1 MNSDDKQILFD
12 SEGKPLRP
20 LLGTEVTAISH
31 PVEPTT
37 DLQLPMPREF
47 NGKKYYGVADVAKII
62 GVTQQAVSKWQ
73 NELWHGAT
81 LFTAD
86 ERAHDGRYLYAVE
99 RVMQLKEVYR
109 PNWMRGSYEPE
120 PPAEIIQGAIN
131 APAQI
136 LENLPEELLR
146 QKRFFPVN
154 KNKQPCIPAWQEPKN
169 QMTAAE
175 AIKKTGLIG
184 MDISGH
190 GLNPDYFFVDFDNV
204 LNGNK
209 FIYPDAQK
217 WYNYLS
223 TAETFSET
231 SISKGGCHF
240 LLNPTPNIFPK
251 LTGGN
256 DCSIFFDDTK
266 HGKNSP
272 KIELFYLQNRWIL
285 LTADLLN
292 CAPNTPIISGVCA
305 DEFAQQLINHVAYD
319 HSSIKD
325 TDAKKITFTDS
336 DINVEE
342 VQKMLAVIP
351 CAKTQYNDWWKVA
364 AILHHHFGAN
374 GFNPWRAWSETD
386 KTRYTLEACQK
397 VWSDLDKRSAANI
410 GRPATIGSLIFFAK
424 NFGYKPPKKNIIP
437 VVMDDDQPTD
447 DEPRTRDF
455 IPDCPINARIP
466 FNFDFSNGGIKFIT
480 PPKKET
486 DEPKV
491 TQVTRTPLVVT
502 KVFTETKNFE
512 TQYEIAMKIDKSWR
526 FITVD
531 GRTLQDPR
539 RVLDLA
545 GTGALI
551 EAPPILAKYFIR
563 FIAINRDAITK
574 TKVYS
579 QPGWH
584 DDKFIYPT
592 GGEDYICSRSNI
604 NYDELFSKRG
614 DFDTW
619 KKKFHDISCSR
630 NGGLK
635 RAALGAFWLPPLLRI
650 LHLPNFWLHLQGKKN
665 FAKTPL
671 IKFGLS
677 IYGNPAETYLLR
689 TFDSSPKNRV
699 TMAVA
704 MNDLPQAI
712 DELETL
718 SAKETAEIQKS
729 IYDYVSGMDGQK
741 NQKSG
746 DVRPVTRFRGVRIST
761 GERPILDNNAKGGA
775 FKRCITLHIT
785 EPLFN
790 DEEAR
795 QLHIFCEKNHGH
807 CGKLWTDYVARHEE
821 EIFADFER
829 MLADLPPE
837 FKEFEPAHI
846 RAIAG
851 CTVAFW
857 HARKC
862 FGLEETFDAYH
873 AKADVSLITR
883 LLPTQ
888 EEISDTNRGI
898 DLLASWTNEHPKNFM
913 TYGDKTGT
921 VISATSFTETSG
933 IQFPDGRVA
942 FFPNAFKRI
951 CEDELHLP
959 SYDKFLN
966 ELYDE
971 GKLICPNRREKAK
984 QLKIGGRNTRVYLFK
999 AGALVTVDDDI
1010 TDDITDDI
1018 SYKY

>member
-1 MNSDDKQILFD
+1 MLKSKKQ
-12 SEGKPLRP
+12 
-20 LLGTEVTAISH
+20 
-31 PVEPTT
+31 
-37 DLQLPMPREF
+37 M
-47 NGKKYYGVADVAKII
+47 KI
-62 GVTQQAVSKWQ
+62 
-73 NELWHGAT
+73 
-81 LFTAD
+81 
-86 ERAHDGRYLYAVE
+86 
-99 RVMQLKEVYR
+99 
-109 PNWMRGSYEPE
+109 
-120 PPAEIIQGAIN
+120 
-131 APAQI
+131 
-136 LENLPEELLR
+136 ENLPKEILE
-146 QKRFFPVN
+146 QARFFPVYAN
-154 KNKQPCIPAWQEPKN
+154 KTPKIDGWNKPEN
-169 QMTAAE
+169 QMTAYE
-175 AIKKTGLIG
+175 ALRNSKLIG
-184 MDISGH
+184 MDICGH
-190 GLNPDYFFVDFDNV
+190 DVRPDYFFVDFDHV
-204 LNGNK
+204 QDADGN
-209 FIYPDAQK
+209 FIYPEAEK
-217 WYNYLS
+217 WANYLDI
-223 TAETFSET
+223 AETYREQ
-231 SISKGGCHF
+231 SISGTGRHYIFC
-240 LLNPTPNIFPK
+240 PTPNLFPI
-251 LTGGN
+251 LTGEN
-256 DCSIFFDDTK
+256 AEHAIYFDETK
-266 HGKNSP
+266 KSKHAP
-272 KIELFYLQNRWIL
+272 KIELFYRQNRYIV
-285 LTADLLN
+285 LTGDAQ
-292 CAPNTPIISGVCA
+292 PNTQIVSGELA
-305 DEFAQQLINHVAYD
+305 DEFCQQLINQLSFD
-319 HSSIKD
+319 MSQIKD
-325 TDAKKITFTDS
+325 PAGTATNTAD
-336 DINVEE
+336 DISAAE
-342 VQKMLAVIP
+342 VKKMLAVIS
-351 CAKTQYNDWWKVA
+351 CVNVSYADWWKIG
-364 AILHHHFGAN
+364 AIIHDHLSTA
-374 GFNPWRAWSETD
+374 GFELWRAWSETD
-386 KTRYTLEACQK
+386 KARYTLETCQK
-397 VWSDLDKRSAANI
+397 VWSYLDKRTSLNI
-410 GRPATIGSLIFFAK
+410 SRPATIASLIFFAK
-424 NFGYKPPKKNIIP
+424 KFGYHPPRKNIIP
-437 VVMDDDQPTD
+437 IAMDDEQATD

-480 PPKKET
+480 PPKKENG
-486 DEPKV
+486 EPKITVV
-491 TQVTRTPLVVT
+491 TSTPLVVT

-512 TQYEIAMKIDKSWR
+512 TQYEIAMKIDKAWR

-584 DDKFIYPT
+584 DDQFIYPT

-614 DFDTW
+614 DFNAW
-619 KKKFHDISCSR
+619 KKKFHEISCSR

-677 IYGNPAETYLLR
+677 AYGNPAETYLLR

-761 GERPILDNNAKGGA
+761 GERPILDQNAKGGA

-829 MLADLPPE
+829 LLADLPPE
-837 FKEFEPAHI
+837 FKDFEPAHI

-888 EEISDTNRGI
+888 EEISDTNRGV
-898 DLLASWTNEHPKNFM
+898 DLLASWTDEHPKNFM
-913 TYGDKTGT
+913 TYGDKTDT
-921 VISATSFTETSG
+921 VINAQSFTETSG
-933 IQFPDGRVA
+933 IQFADGRVA

-951 CEDELHLP
+951 CEEELHLP

-971 GKLICPNRREKAK
+971 GKLICPSRREKRK
-984 QLKIGGRNTRVYLFK
+984 SVKIGHDVKKLYMFK
-999 AGALVTVDDDI
+999 AGVLI
-1010 TDDITDDI
+1010 TIESDADTAEIA
-1018 SYKY
+1018 YGN

>member
-1 MNSDDKQILFD
+1 MDK
-12 SEGKPLRP
+12 K
-20 LLGTEVTAISH
+20 ISPANH
-31 PVEPTT
+31 
-37 DLQLPMPREF
+37 
-47 NGKKYYGVADVAKII
+47 
-62 GVTQQAVSKWQ
+62 
-73 NELWHGAT
+73 
-81 LFTAD
+81 AD
-86 ERAHDGRYLYAVE
+86 ENQSAVQNFQAKNSTGNE
-99 RVMQLKEVYR
+99 NFQQPV
-109 PNWMRGSYEPE
+109 
-120 PPAEIIQGAIN
+120 
-131 APAQI
+131 QI
-136 LENLPEELLR
+136 LENLPQELLT
-146 QKRFFPVN
+146 QQRFFPVGADKIPRLKDWSN
-154 KNKQPCIPAWQEPKN
+154 PDKQKHYNEIEGYVGFDTCGHDRADDYLFLDFDHIFNDKGKFVNVLAEQWFNMVVDALKTYCELSASLKGAHVVAVPTKGKFSKVASGKNGRIYFDDEKKSFVEIFYGTGGRYCFFTGNVYRCEPKAPVAHGQAVDN
-169 QMTAAE
+169 VFKTLLDEVALQNKKPSKSTQQKPIAPAVYQSIDSPDFDIWRAE
-175 AIKKTGLIG
+175 KMLEVIRVADLSREDWLNVGMALKNNGNTCADWEQWSRPDDRFKDGECEKLWQGFNGGGLTIATIHDLAKQYGYSEKDAQSEWYKLHPELPKKTNKK
-184 MDISGH
+184 SH
-190 GLNPDYFFVDFDNV
+190 THRVD
-204 LNGNK
+204 
-209 FIYPDAQK
+209 
-217 WYNYLS
+217 
-223 TAETFSET
+223 
-231 SISKGGCHF
+231 
-240 LLNPTPNIFPK
+240 
-251 LTGGN
+251 
-256 DCSIFFDDTK
+256 
-266 HGKNSP
+266 SP
-272 KIELFYLQNRWIL
+272 APIELEHTGNSN
-285 LTADLLN
+285 A
-292 CAPNTPIISGVCA
+292 
-305 DEFAQQLINHVAYD
+305 H
-319 HSSIKD
+319 
-325 TDAKKITFTDS
+325 
-336 DINVEE
+336 
-342 VQKMLAVIP
+342 
-351 CAKTQYNDWWKVA
+351 
-364 AILHHHFGAN
+364 
-374 GFNPWRAWSETD
+374 
-386 KTRYTLEACQK
+386 
-397 VWSDLDKRSAANI
+397 
-410 GRPATIGSLIFFAK
+410 
-424 NFGYKPPKKNIIP
+424 
-437 VVMDDDQPTD
+437 DDDQPTD

-455 IPDCPINARIP
+455 IPDCPINAHIP
-466 FNFDFSNGGIKFIT
+466 INFNFSNSGIKYIA
-480 PPKKET
+480 PPKRAT

-491 TQVTRTPLVVT
+491 TQVTRTPIVIT

-512 TQYEIAMKIDKSWR
+512 TQYEVAMKIDKAWR

-584 DDKFIYPT
+584 DDQFIYPT

-604 NYDELFSKRG
+604 NYDELFSAKG

-619 KKKFHDISCSR
+619 KKKFHEISCSR
-630 NGGLK
+630 NGALK

-729 IYDYVSGMDGQK
+729 VYDYVSGMDGQK

-761 GERPILDNNAKGGA
+761 GERPILDQNAKGGA
-775 FKRCITLHIT
+775 IKRCITLHIT

-807 CGKLWTDYVARHEE
+807 CGKLWTAYVARHEE

-829 MLADLPPE
+829 LLADLSPE
-837 FKEFEPAHI
+837 FKEFEPAHV

-862 FGLEETFDAYH
+862 FGLEANFDAYH

-898 DLLASWTNEHPKNFM
+898 DLLASWTNEHPKNFAS
-913 TYGDKTGT
+913 YGDKTGT
-921 VISATSFTETSG
+921 LISATSFTETSG

-951 CEDELHLP
+951 CEEELHLP
-959 SYDKFLN
+959 SYEKFLN

-971 GKLICPNRREKAK
+971 GKLICPSRREKAK
-984 QLKIGGRNTRVYLFK
+984 QIKISGHNTRVYLFK
-999 AGALVTVDDDI
+999 AEVLLA
-1010 TDDITDDI
+1010 TDTDEEGNTYN
-1018 SYKY
+1018 SAGE

>member
-1 MNSDDKQILFD
+1 MLKSKKQ
-12 SEGKPLRP
+12 
-20 LLGTEVTAISH
+20 T
-31 PVEPTT
+31 
-37 DLQLPMPREF
+37 
-47 NGKKYYGVADVAKII
+47 KI
-62 GVTQQAVSKWQ
+62 
-73 NELWHGAT
+73 
-81 LFTAD
+81 
-86 ERAHDGRYLYAVE
+86 
-99 RVMQLKEVYR
+99 
-109 PNWMRGSYEPE
+109 
-120 PPAEIIQGAIN
+120 
-131 APAQI
+131 
-136 LENLPEELLR
+136 ENLPKEILE
-146 QKRFFPVN
+146 QARFFPVYAN
-154 KNKQPCIPAWQEPKN
+154 KTPKIDGWNKPEK
-169 QMTAAE
+169 QMTAYE
-175 AIKKTGLIG
+175 ALRNSKLIG
-184 MDISGH
+184 MDICGH
-190 GLNPDYFFVDFDNV
+190 DMRPDYFFVDFDHV
-204 LNGNK
+204 QDADGN
-209 FIYPDAQK
+209 FIYPEAEK
-217 WYNYLS
+217 WANYLDI
-223 TAETFSET
+223 AETFREQ
-231 SISKGGCHF
+231 SISITGRHYILC
-240 LLNPTPNIFPK
+240 PTPNLFPK
-251 LTGGN
+251 LTGENAGHA
-256 DCSIFFDDTK
+256 IYFDETK
-266 HGKNSP
+266 KGKHAP
-272 KIELFYLQNRWIL
+272 KIELFYRQPRYIV
-285 LTADLLN
+285 LTGDAQ
-292 CAPNTPIISGVCA
+292 PNTQIVSGELA
-305 DEFAQQLINHVAYD
+305 DEFCQQLINQLSFD
-319 HSSIKD
+319 TSQIKD
-325 TDAKKITFTDS
+325 TAETATNTAD
-336 DINVEE
+336 DISAAE
-342 VQKMLAVIP
+342 VKKMLAVIS
-351 CAKTQYNDWWKVA
+351 CVNASYADWWKIG
-364 AILHHHFGAN
+364 AIIHDHLGTA
-374 GFNPWRAWSETD
+374 GFELWRAWSETD
-386 KTRYTLEACQK
+386 KARYTLETCQK
-397 VWSDLDKRSAANI
+397 IWSYLDKRTSLNI
-410 GRPATIGSLIFFAK
+410 SRPATIASLIFFAK
-424 NFGYKPPKKNIIP
+424 KFGYHPPRKNITPIA
-437 VVMDDDQPTD
+437 MDDEQASE
-447 DEPRTRDF
+447 DELRTCDF

-480 PPKKET
+480 PPKKENG
-486 DEPKV
+486 EPKV
-491 TQVTRTPLVVT
+491 TVVTRTPLVVT

-512 TQYEIAMKIDKSWR
+512 TQYEIAMKIDKAWR

-584 DDKFIYPT
+584 DDQFIYPT

-614 DFDTW
+614 DFNAW
-619 KKKFHDISCSR
+619 KNKFHEISCSR

-635 RAALGAFWLPPLLRI
+635 RVALGAFWLPPLLRI

-677 IYGNPAETYLLR
+677 AYGNPAETYLLR

-761 GERPILDNNAKGGA
+761 GERPILDQNAKGGA

-829 MLADLPPE
+829 LLADLPPE
-837 FKEFEPAHI
+837 FKDFEPAHI
-846 RAIAG
+846 RAITG

-888 EEISDTNRGI
+888 EEISDTNRGV
-898 DLLASWTNEHPKNFM
+898 DLLASWTDEHPKNFM
-913 TYGDKTGT
+913 TYGDKTDT
-921 VISATSFTETSG
+921 VINAQSFTETSG

-951 CEDELHLP
+951 CEEELHLP

-971 GKLICPNRREKAK
+971 GKLICPSRREKRK
-984 QLKIGGRNTRVYLFK
+984 SVKIGHDVKKLYMFK
-999 AGALVTVDDDI
+999 AGVLITIESDDD
-1010 TDDITDDI
+1010 TDEIA
-1018 SYKY
+1018 YGN